1 MNDILNDTQNSP
13 TQSQIQKKRGRESIT
28 CKSESG
34 NLHQTINSQTKLEAI
49 DSECAGILT
58 NNNKSIET

>member
-1 MNDILNDTQNSP
+1 MTHKTHLPNH
-13 TQSQIQKKRGRESIT
+13 KYREREGESIL